1 MGVKVSF
8 EAALGNR
15 RYGSQSDCEPY
26 LLLPNAASKL
36 TLTPIWT

>member
-15 RYGSQSDCEPY
+15 RYGSHSEWR
-26 LLLPNAASKL
+26 SF
-36 TLTPIWT
+36 